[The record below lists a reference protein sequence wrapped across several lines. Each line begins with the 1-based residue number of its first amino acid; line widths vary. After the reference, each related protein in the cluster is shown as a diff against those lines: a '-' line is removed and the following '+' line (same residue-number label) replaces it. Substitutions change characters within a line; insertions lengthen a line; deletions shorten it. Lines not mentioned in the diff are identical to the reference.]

1 MLIVLY
7 GCFVALLGKETFF
20 RLNRIVLLSI
30 IMSVLII
37 PALNITL
44 PKPDFS
50 DIWDEELSYTP
61 INTEPL
67 NPIPLDIVDEESSA
81 EATQMPLIPSEE
93 QILIEY
99 PEEPT
104 PFPWHQIIIGIYLLG
119 LAWRVGLF
127 VWQMLLFSKEIKRGV
142 RHRDQYGNKITILS
156 GDFVPYSF
164 FHHIVISVKDYEQM
178 RTPILVHEQAHAKL
192 GHSWD
197 IMLLEIL
204 CAIQW
209 FNPFC
214 YMLAREL
221 RCVHEYEADN
231 EVLNHGIDATQY
243 QQLLLIKA
251 VGKQLQSFANN
262 FNRNSLKKR
271 IIMMNK
277 QKSNKRLMLRGLFLP
292 LALVIAVIAYAKPKI
307 ENHMGDNYIELF
319 PIDTAQLNSAY
330 RTLSINPDNKEA
342 QEQFFK
348 AFPKNWSEFIIT
360 YQYDDSEDYDL
371 TMYFLAD
378 DHITTLGEKLTLI
391 DKYTYYKRLISLG
404 IGGSWDADAP
414 NYLKSLLHSKMKE
427 NTTTMLECLSQLDR
441 EKQLQFW
448 TFYWSY
454 GHYRD
459 TEITDPEYNLLL
471 TENETKFPIAM
482 ETMKQVYTADE
493 ESKKQVQNTINDIHS
508 KAERMARSGQRN
520 TSKLTEEYA
529 TQEFKD
535 IYNLVDTWGKQ
546 HNTALIPYDCWLRL
560 YNANSPTYTAQ
571 EIDVY
576 HHNGRQL
583 ASIIQI
589 ITDTINGQ
597 PISHKSV
604 VYMTPINGKWKV
616 FDFQDFDTPSY
627 TELVKL
633 AHKEALLAKEKSK
646 ENTQEGQTENNT
658 ELENETLTPN
668 PTSTLNQLPNS
679 KAACYINDI
688 FVKSFVGI
696 NPLVE
701 ADTKVEINK

>member
-243 QQLLLIKA
+243 QQLLVIKA

-262 FNRNSLKKR
+262 FNRNSLKKT
-271 IIMMNK
+271 
-277 QKSNKRLMLRGLFLP
+277 
-292 LALVIAVIAYAKPKI
+292 Y
-307 ENHMGDNYIELF
+307 HYD
-319 PIDTAQLNSAY
+319 
-330 RTLSINPDNKEA
+330 
-342 QEQFFK
+342 EQ
-348 AFPKNWSEFIIT
+348 
-360 YQYDDSEDYDL
+360 
-371 TMYFLAD
+371 
-378 DHITTLGEKLTLI
+378 
-391 DKYTYYKRLISLG
+391 
-404 IGGSWDADAP
+404 
-414 NYLKSLLHSKMKE
+414 
-427 NTTTMLECLSQLDR
+427 
-441 EKQLQFW
+441 
-448 TFYWSY
+448 
-454 GHYRD
+454 
-459 TEITDPEYNLLL
+459 TEI
-471 TENETKFPIAM
+471 
-482 ETMKQVYTADE
+482 
-493 ESKKQVQNTINDIHS
+493 
-508 KAERMARSGQRN
+508 
-520 TSKLTEEYA
+520 
-529 TQEFKD
+529 
-535 IYNLVDTWGKQ
+535 
-546 HNTALIPYDCWLRL
+546 
-560 YNANSPTYTAQ
+560 
-571 EIDVY
+571 
-576 HHNGRQL
+576 
-583 ASIIQI
+583 
-589 ITDTINGQ
+589 
-597 PISHKSV
+597 
-604 VYMTPINGKWKV
+604 
-616 FDFQDFDTPSY
+616 
-627 TELVKL
+627 
-633 AHKEALLAKEKSK
+633 
-646 ENTQEGQTENNT
+646 
-658 ELENETLTPN
+658 
-668 PTSTLNQLPNS
+668 
-679 KAACYINDI
+679 
-688 FVKSFVGI
+688 
-696 NPLVE
+696 
-701 ADTKVEINK
+701 

>member
-1 MLIVLY
+1 MIPYLVKSSLMLIVLY
-7 GCFVALLGKETFF
+7 GCFMALLGKETFY
-20 RLNRIVLLSI
+20 RLNRIVILSI
-30 IMSVLII
+30 ITSVLII

-67 NPIPLDIVDEESSA
+67 NPIPLNIADEEAST
-81 EATQMPLIPSEE
+81 EATQMPIIPNDE
-93 QILIEY
+93 QIPIEY
-99 PEEPT
+99 HEEPT
-104 PFPWHQIIIGIYLLG
+104 PFPWQKIIIGIYLLG

-127 VWQMLLFSKEIKRGV
+127 VWQILLFRREIKRGL
-142 RHRDQYGNKITILS
+142 HQKDQYGNKITILS

-164 FHHIVISVKDYEQM
+164 FHHIVISAKDYEQL

-204 CAIQW
+204 CATQW

-243 QQLLLIKA
+243 QQLLVIKA
-251 VGKQLQSFANN
+251 VGKHLQSFANN

-277 QKSNKRLMLRGLFLP
+277 QKSNKRLMYRGLFLP
-292 LALVIAVIAYAKPKI
+292 LVLVIAVIAYAKPKI
-307 ENHMGDNYIELF
+307 ESHMGDNCIELL

-342 QEQFFK
+342 QEQFFN

-414 NYLKSLLHSKMKE
+414 NYLQSLLHSKMKE

-454 GHYRD
+454 GHCRD

-471 TENETKFPIAM
+471 SENEAKFPIAM

-493 ESKKQVQNTINDIHS
+493 ESKKQVQNTINEIHS
-508 KAERMARSGQRN
+508 KVERMARSGQRN
-520 TSKLTEEYA
+520 SSKLTEEYNDNKIP
-529 TQEFKD
+529 TNEIHYTTIENSVLPFNFGEGRIVLNSYVPDKNVCILEFDKD
-535 IYNLVDTWGKQ
+535 VTEIEKRAFSACSSLKSITIPQSVTKIGVDAFSACSSLTSI
-546 HNTALIPYDCWLRL
+546 TIPQSVTKIGVGAFCGCSSLTSITIPQSVTKIGVD
-560 YNANSPTYTAQ
+560 AFSVAP
-571 EIDVY
+571 
-576 HHNGRQL
+576 
-583 ASIIQI
+583 ASRASSFPKII
-589 ITDTINGQ
+589 
-597 PISHKSV
+597 SS
-604 VYMTPINGKWKV
+604 MTRERIAMP
-616 FDFQDFDTPSY
+616 
-627 TELVKL
+627 
-633 AHKEALLAKEKSK
+633 
-646 ENTQEGQTENNT
+646 
-658 ELENETLTPN
+658 
-668 PTSTLNQLPNS
+668 
-679 KAACYINDI
+679 
-688 FVKSFVGI
+688 
-696 NPLVE
+696 
-701 ADTKVEINK
+701 